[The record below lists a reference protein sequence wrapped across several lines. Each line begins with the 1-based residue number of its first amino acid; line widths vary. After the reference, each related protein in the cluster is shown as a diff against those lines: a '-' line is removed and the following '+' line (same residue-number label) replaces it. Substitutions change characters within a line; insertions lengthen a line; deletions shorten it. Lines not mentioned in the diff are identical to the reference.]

1 MNYDTIEAMVD
12 APYRK
17 EASKMDDPYRSRYDE
32 IRNQMLQILRTKAVN
47 GTDLE
52 NVGAH
57 DRLMSENT
65 DTLLETGADYRDDY
79 RDSRDY
85 ARYRDSD
92 YRRPSSRS
100 RSPPPRRRSP
110 PRRSGGSSR
119 HRRRRSPSP
128 PVDEAS
134 CDRRTVFVMQLS
146 ARARPSDLED
156 FFSQA
161 GRVRAARVIEDRV
174 TGRSKGVGYVEFYE
188 EESVAKAIALTGQKI
203 LGIPVIAKHT
213 ESEKNRL
220 AAQAA
225 AEGQQEVVPV
235 PEQPKP
241 APIDISQHRLYV
253 GSVNFDLNEN
263 DLREV
268 LDPFGPIE
276 FINLHRDPVTGKSK
290 GFAFVQNAE
299 DAKVA
304 LQEMN
309 GYELAGRP
317 LKVGMVTE
325 RGAHNNQQNRNNFH
339 DSNNNISL
347 DDSDSAGYHITSQQR
362 IDIMH
367 KLMARGESPQSSP
380 TIVPAPGLSPSSTP
394 APAPA
399 PALVPTAAAST
410 FVPPPLVVGP
420 SRAVLLKNM
429 FSDEDKTDANWAP
442 ELAEDIKDEAQKSGQ
457 VVHIQIEE
465 ETQGDVFL
473 KFDSIASASAAVQAL
488 GGRFFAGKQIV
499 ASFFPEILYNA
510 RFPKAA
516 NL

>member
-1 MNYDTIEAMVD
+1 MNYDAIEAMVD

-17 EASKMDDPYRSRYDE
+17 EAPPSSNMDDHYRSR
-32 IRNQMLQILRTKAVN
+32 
-47 GTDLE
+47 
-52 NVGAH
+52 
-57 DRLMSENT
+57 
-65 DTLLETGADYRDDY
+65 DYRDDY

-85 ARYRDSD
+85 HRYRDSD
-92 YRRPSSRS
+92 YRRPKSRS
-100 RSPPPRRRSP
+100 RSP
-110 PRRSGGSSR
+110 
-119 HRRRRSPSP
+119 RRRSPS
-128 PVDEAS
+128 
-134 CDRRTVFVMQLS
+134 RRS
-146 ARARPSDLED
+146 GS
-156 FFSQA
+156 S
-161 GRVRAARVIEDRV
+161 
-174 TGRSKGVGYVEFYE
+174 VGYVEFYE

-225 AEGQQEVVPV
+225 AEEQAAAAAVQ
-235 PEQPKP
+235 EQPKP

-276 FINLHRDPVTGKSK
+276 FINLHRDPMTGKSK
-290 GFAFVQNAE
+290 GFAFVQYKNAE
-299 DAKVA
+299 DAKRA
-304 LQEMN
+304 LESMN
-309 GYELAGRP
+309 GFELAGRP

-325 RGAHNNQQNRNNFH
+325 KGSQNNQQHRQNYHEVNN
-339 DSNNNISL
+339 SISM
-347 DDSDSAGYHITSQQR
+347 DDSDTAGYHITSQQR

-367 KLMARGESPQSSP
+367 KLMARGESPKTDTTAVATS
-380 TIVPAPGLSPSSTP
+380 APG
-394 APAPA
+394 AQ
-399 PALVPTAAAST
+399 AAAAPT

-429 FSDEDKTDANWAP
+429 FSEEDKAEAGWAQ
-442 ELAEDIKDEAQKSGQ
+442 ELAEDIKDEAQKSGT
-457 VVHIQIEE
+457 VVHIQVEE
-465 ETQGDVFL
+465 ATQGDVFL

>member
-1 MNYDTIEAMVD
+1 MTIGNRETTLAIVILTIIDLQVALALPVDEALVVVV
-12 APYRK
+12 A
-17 EASKMDDPYRSRYDE
+17 
-32 IRNQMLQILRTKAVN
+32 
-47 GTDLE
+47 GT
-52 NVGAH
+52 
-57 DRLMSENT
+57 
-65 DTLLETGADYRDDY
+65 
-79 RDSRDY
+79 
-85 ARYRDSD
+85 
-92 YRRPSSRS
+92 
-100 RSPPPRRRSP
+100 
-110 PRRSGGSSR
+110 SR

-225 AEGQQEVVPV
+225 AEGQQVVAPV

-241 APIDISQHRLYV
+241 VPVDISQHRLYV

-290 GFAFVQNAE
+290 GFAFVQYKNAE
-299 DAKVA
+299 DAKMA

-309 GYELAGRP
+309 GYVLAGRP

-325 RGAHNNQQNRNNFH
+325 RGSHSNQQNRQNFN
-339 DSNNNISL
+339 DPSNNISL
-347 DDSDSAGYHITSQQR
+347 DDSDTAGYHITSQQR

-367 KLMARGESPQSSP
+367 KLMARGESPQASP
-380 TIVPAPGLSPSSTP
+380 AAVPTPGLAGNSVPAPTP
-394 APAPA
+394 I
-399 PALVPTAAAST
+399 VSAST

-429 FSDEDKTDANWAP
+429 FSDEEYVSPVSSEVALERETKTEANWAP

>member
-17 EASKMDDPYRSRYDE
+17 ETASKMDDPYRSRYDE

-52 NVGAH
+52 NVVAH

-290 GFAFVQNAE
+290 GFAFVQYRNAE

-317 LKVGMVTE
+317 LKV
-325 RGAHNNQQNRNNFH
+325 
-339 DSNNNISL
+339 
-347 DDSDSAGYHITSQQR
+347 DSAGYHITSQQR

-380 TIVPAPGLSPSSTP
+380 TTVPAPGLSPSSTP